1 MAVVIA
7 AAVGAVVATALG
19 LWAWSER
26 RRARETTA
34 ALRTAS
40 GDATRSRADADAARQ
55 GLEALAEGIVLLE
68 RTGTAVY
75 VTGPARDLVGRKFAS
90 AAELTPGALRAA
102 CERMLESATPE
113 ELEFETAGR
122 TVAAAVLPVPSGGG
136 VVVLRDVT

>member
-1 MAVVIA
+1 
-7 AAVGAVVATALG
+7 
-19 LWAWSER
+19 
-26 RRARETTA
+26 
-34 ALRTAS
+34 
-40 GDATRSRADADAARQ
+40 DAARQ

-136 VVVLRDVT
+136 VVVLRDVTEVKRSDRIRRDFVSNASHELKTPVSSKIGRASCRERG